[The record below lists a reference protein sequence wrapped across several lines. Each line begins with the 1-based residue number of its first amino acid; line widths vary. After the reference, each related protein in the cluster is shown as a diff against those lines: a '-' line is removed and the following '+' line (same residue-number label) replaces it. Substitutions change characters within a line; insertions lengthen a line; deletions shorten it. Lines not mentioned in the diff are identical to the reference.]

1 MRWFFPWENNV
12 NRKLLTMLALA
23 GLAALLVV
31 LFLVWCP
38 PDACRALNI
47 QTHTISELDEYRE
60 FLADEAAFHALH
72 RARAVRLDCS
82 ALRDDVVTTL
92 ENGRLT
98 LGISEPNGAQGNSAQ
113 VGPVKAWHQ
122 GRLLHLGNGTFEN
135 REESEAWAVSVR
147 ESVAERQG
155 HELAFLPRLFGG
167 LILHVHNKETPI
179 VLFSRNPCI

>member
-1 MRWFFPWENNV
+1 MVLPWENNV
-12 NRKLLTMLALA
+12 NRKLLTMLVLV
-23 GLAALLVV
+23 GLAALVVV

-47 QTHTISELDEYRE
+47 QTHTISELNEYRQ
-60 FLADEAAFHALH
+60 FLPDEAAFEALH
-72 RARAVRLDCS
+72 RVRAVRVDCS

-98 LGISEPNGAQGNSAQ
+98 LGISEPNGARGNSAQ

-135 REESEAWAVSVR
+135 REESEAWAVRVR
-147 ESVAERQG
+147 ERVAEQQG
-155 HELAFLPRLFGG
+155 QELAFLPRLFGG
-167 LILHVHNKETPI
+167 VILHVHNKETPI